1 MTDNPAL
8 SAYVA
13 KRLDIEAKLAAL
25 TEYCEEHFGE
35 TPDAINWSHV
45 GTLSNVDSMLGRVLE
60 FLGLETEKN
69 A

>member
-1 MTDNPAL
+1 MPNPTAL
-8 SAYVA
+8 SHYVA
-13 KRLDIEAKLAAL
+13 KRLAIEAKLAAL
-25 TEYCEEHFGE
+25 TEYCEDHFGE

-45 GTLSNVDSMLGRVLE
+45 GTLSNVDNMLHHVFE